1 MGSTRNNGGRGAE
14 NADFRKYNT
23 RFNAQTEK
31 GVATR
36 VTITGRR
43 VPTRTSIDEPAV
55 ELCQC
60 STCKGP
66 MKPRMN
72 ADSLQGR
79 GMV

>member
-1 MGSTRNNGGRGAE
+1 MSSTRYNGGGGSE
-14 NADFRKYNT
+14 NAAFRKYNT
-23 RFNAQTEK
+23 RFSAQTEK

-66 MKPRMN
+66 MKPRMDPN
-72 ADSLQGR
+72 SLNGR
-79 GMV
+79 PQA